1 MVGHHP
7 SHFQHINYLCA
18 CGIDRLEYNLQ
29 NSGKFVMGIITVI
42 PENGG
47 NREMDIM
54 AVNGRYSQK
63 QDILI
68 LNSVTGNITIISCH
82 LRLAW
87 KS

>member
-1 MVGHHP
+1 M
-7 SHFQHINYLCA
+7 
-18 CGIDRLEYNLQ
+18 
-29 NSGKFVMGIITVI
+29 VI

-47 NREMDIM
+47 NRKLDIM

-63 QDILI
+63 LDILLI
-68 LNSVTGNITIISCH
+68 LNSLSGNITIISCH